1 MRAPQWEYK
10 SVQMDVSGFF
20 STKLESDQ
28 LDAELNALG
37 AEGWEL
43 VSAFDLNSGHG
54 RSSGVVAL
62 FKRPRN

>member
-37 AEGWEL
+37 AAGWEL